1 MTKVPKLAAAFKVTH
16 RPTGLFYVGCTTD
29 IYKQLRYQATL
40 LRTNKHKTPRLQ
52 EAFNQGNGFD
62 DIGYTYATTGTA
74 EDAERLAQRW
84 LTEAGDDPLLVN
96 LKKSKDAKNKNG
108 VYVFTHVP
116 TGHFYVGSSKDTH
129 GRIATH
135 KWALR
140 NNQHKNV
147 KLQSLYTGD
156 IEQFQAEI
164 VYTSNRETAYGME
177 QELITRHRENPLCL
191 NIADDARSS
200 ISTVMKDLQMKQ
212 HSMERRLEALKR
224 PETIAKRNESLKK
237 RWSDPALKSTRQG
250 GNNPFARKIVVHGI
264 EYGSINDAIR
274 QSEHSRG
281 YIEKALRNPDVT
293 DVYYLT

>member
-40 LRTNKHKTPRLQ
+40 LRTNKHKSPRLQ
-52 EAFNQGNGFD
+52 EAFNKGNGFD
-62 DIGYTYATTGTA
+62 DIGHTYATTGTA

-96 LKKSKDAKNKNG
+96 LKKSKDAKNKTG

-140 NNQHKNV
+140 NNQHKNTR
-147 KLQSLYTGD
+147 LQALYTGKID
-156 IEQFQAEI
+156 DFQTAI

-177 QELITRHRENPLCL
+177 QELITRHMGNPLCL
-191 NIADDARSS
+191 NIADDAKSS
-200 ISTVMKDLQMKQ
+200 ISSLMKDLQFKQ
-212 HSMERRLEALKR
+212 NALERRIEALKR
-224 PETIAKRNESLKK
+224 PGTIAKRNDSLKK
-237 RWSDPALKSTRQG
+237 RWKDPILLASRSG
-250 GNNPFARKIVVHGI
+250 GNNPFARKIAMYGV
-264 EYGSINDAIR
+264 EYGSINEAIR
-274 QSEHSRG
+274 QSTYSRNH
-281 YIEKALRNPDVT
+281 IEKALRNPEVADVF
-293 DVYYLT
+293 YLT